1 MAGKTKVM
9 VAGAAALTLGLAAC
23 GGSSDDNKSNGSTSS
38 TGAAFNAAATK
49 VINASDKKG
58 GTLNLW
64 SPQDADSFDPA
75 ISYYAWT
82 IDMNRLYSRTL
93 MTYTPKPGPDGL
105 ILTPDIASAAPTIS
119 ADGKTYTFKLKSGVK
134 FDDGSP
140 VTSKD
145 IKYGIERIFAQD
157 VLPNGPLYLMQELDQ
172 GQKYP
177 GPYKDKDPNK
187 LGLKTVETPDDSTIV
202 FHLKEPKS
210 DFLYLLAMPGAG
222 PVPQK
227 RDKGAQ

>member
-1 MAGKTKVM
+1 M
-9 VAGAAALTLGLAAC
+9 VAATAALTLGLTAAC
-23 GGSSDDNKSNGSTSS
+23 GGGSDDNNSDGSSS
-38 TGAAFNAAATK
+38 SSGAAFNAAATK
-49 VINASDKKG
+49 VVNASDKKG

-82 IDMNRLYSRTL
+82 INMNRLYSRTL
-93 MTYTPKPGPDGL
+93 MTYTPKPGLDGL

-134 FDDGSP
+134 FDDGTP
-140 VTSKD
+140 ITSKD

-157 VLPNGPLYLMQELDQ
+157 VVPGGPTYLIGQLDQ
-172 GQKYP
+172 GQNYP
-177 GPYKDKDPNK
+177 GPYKDTDPNK

-202 FHLKEPKS
+202 FKLKAPFA
-210 DFLYLLAMPGAG
+210 DFPYLL
-222 PVPQK
+222 
-227 RDKGAQ
+227 